1 MSLNRSSQYPDI
13 IQTMKDIERW
23 QREKKENQIVGA
35 DAVKTFLVQTEDR
48 WDWIGKTHFEGSAK
62 IKRLRV
68 SFEPEKSTTAALKL
82 QTAHEI
88 VGYPPTVPLTI
99 NSMREPVVMGQ
110 PQNWDV
116 TIIWFGD
123 QELRV
128 KFFVSSTGK
137 GRLSVI

>member
-1 MSLNRSSQYPDI
+1 MSLNRSSQHPDI

-48 WDWIGKTHFEGSAK
+48 WDWIGKTYFEGSAK

-88 VGYPPTVPLTI
+88 VGYPTAPLTI

>member
-13 IQTMKDIERW
+13 IQTMKDIERG

-35 DAVKTFLVQTEDR
+35 DAVKTFLVQTEDH

-88 VGYPPTVPLTI
+88 VGYPTAPLTI

>member
-1 MSLNRSSQYPDI
+1 MSINRSSQFPDI
-13 IQTMKDIERW
+13 VRTMKDIEKW

-35 DAVKTFLVQTEDR
+35 DAVKTFLTQTER
-48 WDWIGKTHFEGSAK
+48 EWDWTGVTSFEGSAK
-62 IKRLRV
+62 VKRLRV
-68 SFEPEKSTTAALKL
+68 SFIPEKSTTAGLKL

-88 VGYPPTVPLTI
+88 VGYPTAPLTI
-99 NSMREPVVMGQ
+99 NSVREPIEIGQ

-123 QELRV
+123 EEIRV

-137 GRLSVI
+137 GLLHVV